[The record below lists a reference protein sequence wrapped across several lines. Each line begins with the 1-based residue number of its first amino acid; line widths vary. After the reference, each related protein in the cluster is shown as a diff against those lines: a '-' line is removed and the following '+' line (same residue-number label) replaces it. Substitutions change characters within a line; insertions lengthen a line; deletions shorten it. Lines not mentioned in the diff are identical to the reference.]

1 MSRLKYIHMQ
11 SVKRIKEE
19 FVRLMRL
26 YEKFCEVRKVTYC
39 IMSNHFHVNVEV
51 GRKLRILLPLS
62 SVSRLRLSR

>member
-1 MSRLKYIHMQ
+1 MS
-11 SVKRIKEE
+11 SVVNREFVLCSEEKEE

-26 YEKFCEVRKVTYC
+26 YEKFYEVRKVTYC

-62 SVSRLRLSR
+62 STPRLRLSR